1 MKPDISTIYQRNET
15 FDCILIFNLLHY
27 YFSICIFIR
36 FGMVQEMYF
45 KILHAR
51 DLILVLSFYKR
62 SLKNLHRAIKI
73 LIIFTCNSLQ
83 MKQYILRHDIT
94 SNKNCVDHIYSL
106 CHCQETY
113 NVDKNADLYLTFS
126 VPQNIQQN
134 FVRFINNVSNC
145 IWYMMR

>member
-62 SLKNLHRAIKI
+62 SSKKSTSCNKDPYYIHVQLFANEAIYP
-73 LIIFTCNSLQ
+73 T
-83 MKQYILRHDIT
+83 
-94 SNKNCVDHIYSL
+94 
-106 CHCQETY
+106 
-113 NVDKNADLYLTFS
+113 A
-126 VPQNIQQN
+126 
-134 FVRFINNVSNC
+134 
-145 IWYMMR
+145 